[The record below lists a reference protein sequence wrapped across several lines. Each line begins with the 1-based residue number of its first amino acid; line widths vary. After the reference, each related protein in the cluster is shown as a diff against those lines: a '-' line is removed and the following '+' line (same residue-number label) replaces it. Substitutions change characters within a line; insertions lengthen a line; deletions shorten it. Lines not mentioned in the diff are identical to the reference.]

1 MEWTEKEEGEWTVLK
16 IIGII
21 NIDSAQELKILF
33 DNLLTKG
40 VQNVRLNLKNVPISN
55 SSGIGHI
62 LMLFKSLKERNGK
75 LEIRG
80 VSKNLMEMLKLLN
93 IEKLISIQEEG

>member
-1 MEWTEKEEGEWTVLK
+1 MEWTEKEEGDWTVLK
-16 IIGII
+16 IIGVI
-21 NIDSAQELKILF
+21 NIDSAQQLKSLF
-33 DNLLTKG
+33 DDLLARG

-80 VSKNLMEMLKLLN
+80 LSRNLKEMLKLLN
-93 IEKLISIQEEG
+93 IEKLISIQEEE

>member
-1 MEWTEKEEGEWTVLK
+1 MEWTEKEEAEWKILK
-16 IIGII
+16 IIGAI

-33 DNLLTKG
+33 DNLLARG
-40 VQNVRLNLKNVPISN
+40 VKNVRLNLKNVPISN

-80 VSKNLMEMLKLLN
+80 VSRNLMEMLKLLN
-93 IEKLISIQEEG
+93 IEKLISIQEEE

>member
-1 MEWTEKEEGEWTVLK
+1 MEWTEKEEGDWTVLK
-16 IIGII
+16 IIGVI
-21 NIDSAQELKILF
+21 NIDSAQQLKSLF
-33 DNLLTKG
+33 DDLLARG

-80 VSKNLMEMLKLLN
+80 LSRNLTEMLKLLN
-93 IEKLISIQEEG
+93 IEKLISIQEEE

>member
-1 MEWTEKEEGEWTVLK
+1 MEWTEKEEDEWKVLK
-16 IIGII
+16 IIGAI

-33 DNLLTKG
+33 DDLLARG
-40 VQNVRLNLKNVPISN
+40 VKNVRLNLKNVPISN

-80 VSKNLMEMLKLLN
+80 VSRNLMEMLKLLN
-93 IEKLISIQEEG
+93 IEKLISIQEEE

>member
-1 MEWTEKEEGEWTVLK
+1 MEWIEKEEGDWTVLK
-16 IIGII
+16 IIGVI
-21 NIDSAQELKILF
+21 NIDSAQQLKSLF
-33 DNLLTKG
+33 DDLLARG

-80 VSKNLMEMLKLLN
+80 LSRNLTEMLKLLN
-93 IEKLISIQEEG
+93 IEKLISIQEEE

>member
-1 MEWTEKEEGEWTVLK
+1 MEWTEKEEGEWTILK
-16 IIGII
+16 IIGAI
-21 NIDSAQELKILF
+21 NIDSVQELKNIF
-33 DNLLTKG
+33 DDLLARG
-40 VQNVRLNLKNVPISN
+40 VENVRLNLKSVPISN

-80 VSKNLMEMLKLLN
+80 VSRNLMEMLKLLN
-93 IEKLISIQEEG
+93 IEKLISIQEEE

>member
-1 MEWTEKEEGEWTVLK
+1 MEWTEKEEGDWTVLK
-16 IIGII
+16 IIGVI
-21 NIDSAQELKILF
+21 NIDSAQQLKSLF
-33 DNLLTKG
+33 DDLIVRG

-80 VSKNLMEMLKLLN
+80 LSRNLTEMLKLLN
-93 IEKLISIQEEG
+93 IEKLISIQEEE

>member
-1 MEWTEKEEGEWTVLK
+1 MEWTEKEEGDWTVLK
-16 IIGII
+16 IIGFI
-21 NIDSAQELKILF
+21 NIDSAQQLKSLF
-33 DNLLTKG
+33 DDLLVRG

-62 LMLFKSLKERNGK
+62 LMLYKSLKERNGK

-80 VSKNLMEMLKLLN
+80 LSRNLMEMLKLLN
-93 IEKLISIQEEG
+93 IEKLISVQEEE

>member
-1 MEWTEKEEGEWTVLK
+1 MEWIEKEEGEWTVLK

-21 NIDSAQELKILF
+21 NIDSAEELKSLF
-33 DNLLTKG
+33 NDLLAKG
-40 VQNVRLNLKNVPISN
+40 VLNVRLNLKNVPISN

-62 LMLFKSLKERNGK
+62 LMLFKSLKQRNGK

-80 VSKNLMEMLKLLN
+80 VSKNLMEMLTLLN
-93 IEKLISIQEEG
+93 IQKLFPIQEEE

>member
-16 IIGII
+16 IIGVI
-21 NIDSAQELKILF
+21 NIDSAQELKSLF
-33 DNLLTKG
+33 TDLLAKG
-40 VQNVRLNLKNVPISN
+40 VLNVRLNLKNVPISN

-62 LMLFKSLKERNGK
+62 LMLFKSLKQRNGK

-93 IEKLISIQEEG
+93 IEKLFPIQEEE

>member
-1 MEWTEKEEGEWTVLK
+1 MEWIEKEEGDWTVLK
-16 IIGII
+16 IIGVI
-21 NIDSAQELKILF
+21 NIDSAQQLKSLF
-33 DNLLTKG
+33 DDLLARG

-80 VSKNLMEMLKLLN
+80 LSRNLKEMLKLLN
-93 IEKLISIQEEG
+93 IEKLISIQEEE

>member
-1 MEWTEKEEGEWTVLK
+1 MEWTEKEEGEWIVLK
-16 IIGII
+16 IIGAI

-33 DNLLTKG
+33 DDLLAKG
-40 VQNVRLNLKNVPISN
+40 VKNVRLNLKNVPISN

-80 VSKNLMEMLKLLN
+80 VSRNLMEMLKLLN
-93 IEKLISIQEEG
+93 IGKLISIREEE

>member
-1 MEWTEKEEGEWTVLK
+1 MEWTEKEEGEWIVLK
-16 IIGII
+16 IIGAI

-33 DNLLTKG
+33 DDLLAKG
-40 VQNVRLNLKNVPISN
+40 VKNVRLNLKNVPISN

-80 VSKNLMEMLKLLN
+80 LSRNLTEMLKLLN
-93 IEKLISIQEEG
+93 IEKLISIQEEE

>member
-1 MEWTEKEEGEWTVLK
+1 MEWIEKEEGDWTVLK
-16 IIGII
+16 IIGVI
-21 NIDSAQELKILF
+21 NIDSAQQLKSLF
-33 DNLLTKG
+33 DDLIVRG

-80 VSKNLMEMLKLLN
+80 LSRNLKEMLKLLN
-93 IEKLISIQEEG
+93 IEKLISIQEEE

>member
-1 MEWTEKEEGEWTVLK
+1 MEWTEKEKGEWTVLK
-16 IIGII
+16 IIGVI
-21 NIDSAQELKILF
+21 NVDSAQELKALF
-33 DNLLTKG
+33 EELLARG
-40 VQNVRLNLKNVPISN
+40 VQNIRLNLKNVPIFN

-80 VSKNLMEMLKLLN
+80 VSRNLMEMLKLLN
-93 IEKLISIQEEG
+93 IEKLISIQEEE

>member
-1 MEWTEKEEGEWTVLK
+1 MEWTEKEEGDWKVLK
-16 IIGII
+16 IIGVI
-21 NIDSAQELKILF
+21 NIDSAQQLKSLF
-33 DNLLTKG
+33 DDLLARG

-80 VSKNLMEMLKLLN
+80 LSRNLKEMLKLLN
-93 IEKLISIQEEG
+93 IEKLISIQEEE